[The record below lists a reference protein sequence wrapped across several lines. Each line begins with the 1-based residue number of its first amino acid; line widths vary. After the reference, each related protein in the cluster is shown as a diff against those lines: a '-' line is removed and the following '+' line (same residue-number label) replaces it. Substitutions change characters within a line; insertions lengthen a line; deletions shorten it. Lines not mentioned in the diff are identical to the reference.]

1 MVQVNLIPKVKQDL
15 LKAQKIRNW
24 VIFFSIVAGGAAIAI
39 VVMMTIAFGAQ
50 SLIVGSNEDNIKK
63 KFDQLSKKDGINEAI
78 VLQNQLNQI
87 DNIRK
92 NAPNVSRLLGQIIPT
107 IQTTG
112 ANEVRFASVSYDSAT
127 RVVSIDGKSKGY
139 NAYNGFVNALKGTQI
154 LYHSSDKAK
163 NTTCT
168 VEEAQSNQNDCKI
181 EYLVDQSSEIQGVQS
196 YGDSQEGGKEL
207 SFNIKFTL
215 NPAAMQFTA
224 KDFAVKS
231 PARKDV
237 TDSKMA
243 IPDNLFT
250 VKDKKEEK

>member
-39 VVMMTIAFGAQ
+39 VVMMTVAFGAQ

-78 VLQNQLNQI
+78 VLQNLLNQI

-127 RVVSIDGKSKGY
+127 RVVSIDGK
-139 NAYNGFVNALKGTQI
+139 
-154 LYHSSDKAK
+154 
-163 NTTCT
+163 
-168 VEEAQSNQNDCKI
+168 
-181 EYLVDQSSEIQGVQS
+181 
-196 YGDSQEGGKEL
+196 
-207 SFNIKFTL
+207 
-215 NPAAMQFTA
+215 
-224 KDFAVKS
+224 
-231 PARKDV
+231 
-237 TDSKMA
+237 
-243 IPDNLFT
+243 
-250 VKDKKEEK
+250 